1 MVHELVRWAMKSI
14 ENAARC
20 QNQVRQ
26 KYSTWCT
33 TACPVAEKTLKG
45 IRYHSASTLHAYR
58 ETSSGMYE

>member
-1 MVHELVRWAMKSI
+1 MKSI